1 MTQIKPMNIKQLAAL
16 YGVHR
21 STMTRWLIPFR
32 DKIGKRTG
40 NLFTPKQV
48 RIIFDCLGEP

>member
-1 MTQIKPMNIKQLAAL
+1 MIKPMNHKELAAL
-16 YGVHR
+16 YNICDKTLR
-21 STMTRWLIPFR
+21 RWLKPFEKR
-32 DKIGKRTG
+32 IGKTNG